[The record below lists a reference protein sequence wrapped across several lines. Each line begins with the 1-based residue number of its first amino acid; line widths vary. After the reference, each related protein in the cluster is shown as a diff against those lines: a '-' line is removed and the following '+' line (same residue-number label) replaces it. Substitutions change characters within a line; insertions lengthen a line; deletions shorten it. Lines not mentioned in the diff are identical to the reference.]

1 MKESQPL
8 DKVVQGDVEV
18 KTPEKVEKVAE
29 AVETKSPQTPPQR
42 IQTPPLSLIKPPDKQ
57 HKTSVKLPEISSE
70 KSPEKVKKE
79 RLKVE
84 MKIERKKS
92 PKKIEKPKV
101 NIFLE
106 DSDEVNEF
114 ESVALEFKSK
124 WSSPLIMK
132 QEDEIPQIVPAP
144 TVEIKIN
151 SSFPGIPAVVESPEK
166 SPLLPALVTDN
177 LFAASSVHIGKSPT
191 PSPPPK
197 LTTPKVRNVCSFL
210 SDIASGNIF
219 SGLGLGSGLYDDDSR
234 NLELKINDSRAESEV
249 KLPEMKKM
257 NNKLNLDLDCIMEP
271 DTTADKIVEKLPERR
286 PTSDGESD
294 SDDSDSDTSSSSDSD
309 SDDTTSESEESS
321 DESSEDEVPA
331 FTQGFGRF
339 NSSSM
344 PMVTQIKLSTSEAPA
359 IANAMIPSRFQSHC
373 NIVKPPGMLTNPSK
387 PCIYPNMAPAL
398 PTVQSPFAIGQ
409 LQFPIPFKI
418 YSLRD
423 TNNSQVFP
431 TAVQPMATVIIPAEK
446 EKVPERDRREKRRSR
461 SHSRDREKKRLK
473 DDRRKTPPPPRRI
486 SPTPNKKRQIDDR
499 KSIDQRRME
508 PSPRHSSHS
517 SHSSRASHNSR

>member
-1 MKESQPL
+1 MTESQPL
-8 DKVVQGDVEV
+8 DKIVQEDMEV
-18 KTPEKVEKVAE
+18 KTPERVEKVTE
-29 AVETKSPQTPPQR
+29 AVKTKSPQTPER
-42 IQTPPLSLIKPPDKQ
+42 IQTPPLNLLKSPDKQ
-57 HKTSVKLPEISSE
+57 QKMPVEPPEISNE

-114 ESVALEFKSK
+114 ESVALEVKSK
-124 WSSPLIMK
+124 WSSPLIMQ

-144 TVEIKIN
+144 TVETKIN
-151 SSFPGIPAVVESPEK
+151 SSFLGIPNAVVESPEK
-166 SPLLPALVTDN
+166 SPPLPALLTDN

-197 LTTPKVRNVCSFL
+197 QTKVRNVCSFL

-219 SGLGLGSGLYDDDSR
+219 SGLGLGSGLYDDDSK
-234 NLELKINDSRAESEV
+234 NLGLKIKDSRAEPEV
-249 KLPEMKKM
+249 KLPEVKKM
-257 NNKLNLDLDCIMEP
+257 NHKLNLDLDCIMEP
-271 DTTADKIVEKLPERR
+271 DTTADKIVEKLLEKR
-286 PTSDGESD
+286 PSSDGESD
-294 SDDSDSDTSSSSDSD
+294 NDESDSDTSSSSDSD

-321 DESSEDEVPA
+321 DESSDDEVPA

-344 PMVTQIKLSTSEAPA
+344 PMVTQIKLSTSETPA
-359 IANAMIPSRFQSHC
+359 SHNATIPSRFQSHSST
-373 NIVKPPGMLTNPSK
+373 VKPPGMLTNLSK
-387 PCIYPNMAPAL
+387 PCLYPNMAPAL
-398 PTVQSPFAIGQ
+398 PIVQTPYAIGQ

-423 TNNSQVFP
+423 TNNSEVFP
-431 TAVQPMATVIIPAEK
+431 TAVQPIATIIPPAEN

-461 SHSRDREKKRLK
+461 SQSRERDKKRLK
-473 DDRRKTPPPPRRI
+473 DDRRKTPPAPRRI
-486 SPTPNKKRQIDDR
+486 SPSPNKKRQSDDR
-499 KSIDQRRME
+499 KRME
-508 PSPRHSSHS
+508 PSSRHSSHS
-517 SHSSRASHNSR
+517 SYSSRASHSSR

>member
-1 MKESQPL
+1 M
-8 DKVVQGDVEV
+8 
-18 KTPEKVEKVAE
+18 KTPKVAE
-29 AVETKSPQTPPQR
+29 AVKTKSPQTPER
-42 IQTPPLSLIKPPDKQ
+42 IQTPPLNLLKSPEKQ
-57 HKTSVKLPEISSE
+57 QKTPVKLPEISNE
-70 KSPEKVKKE
+70 KSPEKAKKE

-114 ESVALEFKSK
+114 EALEVKSK
-124 WSSPLIMK
+124 WSSPLIVQ
-132 QEDEIPQIVPAP
+132 QEDGIPQIVPAP

-151 SSFPGIPAVVESPEK
+151 SSFLGIPNAVVEPPEK
-166 SPLLPALVTDN
+166 SQSLPAQLTDN

-197 LTTPKVRNVCSFL
+197 PSKVRNVCSFL

-219 SGLGLGSGLYDDDSR
+219 SGLGLGSGLYDDDSK
-234 NLELKINDSRAESEV
+234 NLGLKIKDSRAESEV
-249 KLPEMKKM
+249 KLPEVKKL
-257 NNKLNLDLDCIMEP
+257 NHKLNLDLDCIMEP
-271 DTTADKIVEKLPERR
+271 DTTADKIVEKLPEKR
-286 PTSDGESD
+286 PSSDGESD

-309 SDDTTSESEESS
+309 SDDNTSESEESS
-321 DESSEDEVPA
+321 DESSDDEVPA

-344 PMVTQIKLSTSEAPA
+344 PMVTQMKLSTFEAPA
-359 IANAMIPSRFQSHC
+359 IQNATIPSRFQSHC
-373 NIVKPPGMLTNPSK
+373 NTVKPPGMLTRNQSQESK

-398 PTVQSPFAIGQ
+398 PTVQSPFTIGQ

-423 TNNSQVFP
+423 TNNSEVFP
-431 TAVQPMATVIIPAEK
+431 TAVQPIATVIPPAEE
-446 EKVPERDRREKRRSR
+446 EKVAERDRRDKRRSR
-461 SHSRDREKKRLK
+461 SHSRERDRKRLK
-473 DDRRKTPPPPRRI
+473 DDRRKTPPPPRRL
-486 SPTPNKKRQIDDR
+486 SPSPNKKRQIDDR
-499 KSIDQRRME
+499 KQIDSRRME
-508 PSPRHSSHS
+508 PSPRHSS
-517 SHSSRASHNSR
+517 RASHNSR